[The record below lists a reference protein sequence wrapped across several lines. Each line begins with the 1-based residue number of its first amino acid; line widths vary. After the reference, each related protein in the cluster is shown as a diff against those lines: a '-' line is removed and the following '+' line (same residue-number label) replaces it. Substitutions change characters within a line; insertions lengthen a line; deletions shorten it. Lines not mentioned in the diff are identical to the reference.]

1 MKYTKKNDI
10 RLLDRMRIA
19 SGEGDRSYVHGLTN
33 LSRGGKLVRSHT
45 KRIGD
50 ITRKNLDRR
59 YNALDQA
66 RKRIENMSSTKETKV
81 Q

>member
-1 MKYTKKNDI
+1 MNYTKKHDI
-10 RLLDRMRIA
+10 RLIDRMRVA
-19 SGEGDRSYVHGLTN
+19 SGEGDQAYVHNLTK

-50 ITRKNLDRR
+50 IVRRNMDRR

-66 RKRIENMSSTKETKV
+66 RKRIENMSSTKEVKS